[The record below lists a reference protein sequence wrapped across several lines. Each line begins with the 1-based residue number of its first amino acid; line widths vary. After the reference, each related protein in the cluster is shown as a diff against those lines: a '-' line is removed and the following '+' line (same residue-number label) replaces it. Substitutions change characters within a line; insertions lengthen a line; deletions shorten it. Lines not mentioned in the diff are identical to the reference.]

1 MPLKEE
7 KPCSLLNSHLSFA
20 VYSSAGQVQLAALQ
34 VFPCRGDKFGE
45 GCGECVMNIFLILVI
60 EMKRDGY

>member
-1 MPLKEE
+1 MPLNE
-7 KPCSLLNSHLSFA
+7 CLLLNNHLSFA
-20 VYSSAGQVQLAALQ
+20 VYLSAGQLQLATLQ

-45 GCGECVMNIFLILVI
+45 GCGERVMNIFLILVI